1 MSAQPLSA
9 PRFVRKTQLGP
20 GEYRKNFRQ
29 IDGDVISAV
38 TSREADGVTP
48 LMSKIYLRLIHA
60 PDKYWE
66 RDGVL
71 RFEAELDGDNRVKAW
86 DALCEVVGVAS
97 ATASKALRWM
107 HEQGIIGYFA
117 GKNGVGI
124 RIFLN
129 RASSSIGSRAAG
141 KKILEFSPASPHEAR
156 ASRDEAAF
164 SDSFAVLESIDTDIN
179 PRAPKNGA
187 GIEPVGKMFSAPSRR
202 RASDAR
208 MPHNSEGRDPAAASP
223 TAGAF
228 SIEEI
233 IERLKGELEPCVKEI
248 AARAAAQSASRE
260 MERTRQW
267 FETKALPKAVR
278 VAQHETYDM
287 LRKHGDVK
295 GRSERASAS
304 MEVGRT
310 AGSHTTLEARP
321 LTLEDVRETA
331 EVCVALLETQGKSIE
346 VTLSEISSEGGG
358 WLLPEDAPRVREAA
372 RELVLSWGKR
382 GKG

>member
-1 MSAQPLSA
+1 MSAQLLSA

-71 RFEAELDGDNRVKAW
+71 RFEAELDGDSRVKAW
-86 DALCEVVGVAS
+86 DTLCEMVGVAS

-107 HEQGIIGYFA
+107 HEQGVIGYFA

-141 KKILEFSPASPHEAR
+141 KKILEFLPASSGGAR
-156 ASRDEAAF
+156 ASQDEATF
-164 SDSFAVLESIDTDIN
+164 SDSFADSESLDTDLN

-187 GIEPVGKMFSAPSRR
+187 ETETVGKTSSNSAMTQTSV
-202 RASDAR
+202 AR
-208 MPHNSEGRDPAAASP
+208 TTTPREERVPGGVGQTSGVLLGELVGRLR
-223 TAGAF
+223 
-228 SIEEI
+228 I
-233 IERLKGELEPCVKEI
+233 ELEPCVREI
-248 AARAAAQSASRE
+248 AARAATQSSSRE
-260 MERTRQW
+260 MERTREW

-278 VAQHETYDM
+278 VAQREAYDL
-287 LRKHGDVK
+287 LRRHGGVE
-295 GRSERASAS
+295 GRGGRGSAGL
-304 MEVGRT
+304 EVGRGADNYT
-310 AGSHTTLEARP
+310 ASPVRS
-321 LTLEDVRETA
+321 LTPEEICETA
-331 EVCVALLETQGKSIE
+331 EVCIALFETQGKSIE
-346 VTLSEISSEGGG
+346 VTLSEISTESGG
-358 WLLPEDAPRVREAA
+358 WLGPDDLPRVRELAEKMTNGA
-372 RELVLSWGKR
+372 GKL
-382 GKG
+382 